1 MQATLTAFDFKQ
13 MPDQKFNNIRLPRHI
28 GAVTPSARLV
38 EGLIFAYA
46 SAENNVFARTY
57 AGIGREINVAPS
69 TVAEAMK
76 RLKNC
81 GRITT
86 SAQSV
91 YSYNRA
97 EAPKKYDHG
106 VFGGINFFVCPEY
119 LYKSA
124 FYIRGNVRTLTKSEV
139 AIASLIITLS
149 LKDDV
154 RDVKLS
160 VRDVARELGLCN
172 QTILTSLNNL
182 VYSGIISRGKDDKG
196 TNRNKKTTYHVKKEL
211 FFNARKWV
219 FRKKNPENA
228 VGMDKQAPETS
239 ARKAYKP
246 APAPLNVKD
255 EYFLKHKREEWY
267 AQRRQLAEERADKA
281 FERAMRDA
289 EYNRIYKEKN
299 ALTIKRAFA
308 ELQQSKLTEVDA
320 RFEELTRQE
329 DDALKR
335 LKLCRSDFE
344 PHYHCTDCND
354 TGFDANGKPCHC
366 YDSSALKNKN

>member
-97 EAPKKYDHG
+97 EAPKKYEHG
-106 VFGGINFFVCPEY
+106 VFGGIKFFVCPEI
-119 LYKSA
+119 LYKEA
-124 FYIRGNVRTLTKSEV
+124 FYIRGKVRALTKSEV
-139 AIASLIITLS
+139 AIASLIITLALQNS
-149 LKDDV
+149 D

-160 VRDVARELGLCN
+160 VRDIERELGLCK
-172 QTILTSLNNL
+172 QTVLTSLKNL
-182 VYSGIISRGKDDKG
+182 IYSGIISRGKDDKG
-196 TNRNKKTTYHVKKEL
+196 TNRNKKTTYHLNRAL
-211 FFNARKWV
+211 FFNVKKWLY
-219 FRKKNPENA
+219 KKATPESSA
-228 VGMDKQAPETS
+228 PKKDKS
-239 ARKAYKP
+239 AP
-246 APAPLNVKD
+246 APAPVQDAYYRKNMRD
-255 EYFLKHKREEWY
+255 DWY
-267 AQRRQLAEERADKA
+267 AQRRQSAEERADKMQK
-281 FERAMRDA
+281 RAMKDV
-289 EYNRIYKEKN
+289 EYSKIYKEKT
-299 ALTIKRAFA
+299 ALTIRRAWA
-308 ELQQSKLTEVDA
+308 ELQESPDLPAMDA
-320 RFEELTRQE
+320 RIKALTRQE

-335 LKLCRSDFE
+335 LKISREDFE
-344 PHYHCTDCND
+344 PKYHCLECED
-354 TGFDANGKPCHC
+354 TGCRQDGTRCDCFDRFI
-366 YDSSALKNKN
+366 KN